1 MASHFQNGNT
11 TPMKF
16 LSIRR
21 LAFGVAVMLSLT
33 ALGGCAVPSSKT
45 QSEREAEVAAH
56 EKAAAE
62 SGNVMAEYLYASH
75 LAGQNDLAGAFVYF
89 LKAAQAGDAL
99 AQAKV
104 AGYYYYGSGGVT
116 KDYAAAASWM
126 RKSAEQGNDR
136 AQFSLSTMYA
146 ERVGVPKDKAKQIEW
161 LEKAAWQYNRDA
173 LNALTRVGDPHGVVQ
188 KVEANRDAFLRASN
202 ANVQAERLQQAVQ
215 QQNSQPAPQRLCPVT
230 MGSVTGLAPC

>member
-1 MASHFQNGNT
+1 
-11 TPMKF
+11 MKF
-16 LSIRR
+16 LSLRR
-21 LAFGVAVMLSLT
+21 LAFGVAAMLSLT
-33 ALGGCAVPSSKT
+33 ALGGCAVPSFKT

-75 LAGQNDLAGAFVYF
+75 LVGQNDLAGAFVYF

-126 RKSAEQGNDR
+126 RKSAEHGNDR

-146 ERVGVPKDKAKQIEW
+146 EGVGVPKDKAKQIEW

-173 LNALTRVGDPHGVVQ
+173 LNALTRVGDPHRVVPQ
-188 KVEANRDAFLRASN
+188 VEANREAYLRESN
-202 ANVQAERLQQAVQ
+202 ANVQAERLRQAVQ
-215 QQNSQPAPQRLCPVT
+215 QQNSQPPQQHMCSINYGDTVGLVPCP
-230 MGSVTGLAPC
+230 

>member
-1 MASHFQNGNT
+1 MI
-11 TPMKF
+11 F

-75 LAGQNDLAGAFVYF
+75 LVGQNDLAGAFVYF

-146 ERVGVPKDKAKQIEW
+146 EGVGVPKDKAKQIEW

-215 QQNSQPAPQRLCPVT
+215 QQNSQPAPQRQSPVT

>member
-1 MASHFQNGNT
+1 
-11 TPMKF
+11 MKL
-16 LSIRR
+16 LSLHR

-33 ALGGCAVPSSKT
+33 ALGGCAVPSFKT
-45 QSEREAEVAAH
+45 QSEREAEMRAH

-62 SGNVMAEYLYASH
+62 SGNVQAEYLYASY
-75 LAGQNDLAGAFVYF
+75 LVDQKDLAGAFVYF
-89 LKAAQAGDAL
+89 LKAAQAGDVWAE
-99 AQAKV
+99 AKV
-104 AGYYYYGSGGVT
+104 AGYYYYGTGGVT

-146 ERVGVPKDKAKQIEW
+146 EGVGVPKDKAKQIEW

-188 KVEANRDAFLRASN
+188 KVEANRDALLRESN
-202 ANVQAERLQQAVQ
+202 ANVQAERLRQAVQ
-215 QQNSQPAPQRLCPVT
+215 QQNSQPAQQHMCSVNYGDTVGLVPCP
-230 MGSVTGLAPC
+230 

>member
-1 MASHFQNGNT
+1 
-11 TPMKF
+11 MKF
-16 LSIRR
+16 LSLRR
-21 LAFGVAVMLSLT
+21 LAFCVAAVLSLT
-33 ALGGCAVPSSKT
+33 ALGGCAVPSLKT
-45 QSEREAEVAAH
+45 QSEQEAEAAAH
-56 EKAAAE
+56 EKTAAE

-89 LKAAQAGDAL
+89 LKAAQAGNAL

-136 AQFSLSTMYA
+136 AQFSLSTMYK
-146 ERVGVPKDKAKQIEW
+146 EGVGVPKDKAKQIEW

-188 KVEANRDAFLRASN
+188 KVEANRDALLRASN
-202 ANVQAERLQQAVQ
+202 AKVQAERLQQAVQ
-215 QQNSQPAPQRLCPVT
+215 QQNLKPMQQQMCSVNYGGTVGLVPCP
-230 MGSVTGLAPC
+230 

>member
-1 MASHFQNGNT
+1 
-11 TPMKF
+11 MKF
-16 LSIRR
+16 LSLPR
-21 LAFGVAVMLSLT
+21 LAFGVAVTLSLT
-33 ALGGCAVPSSKT
+33 VLGGCALPSSKA
-45 QSEREAEVAAH
+45 QPWSEAEVAAH

-75 LAGQNDLAGAFVYF
+75 LVGQNDLAGAFVYF

-146 ERVGVPKDKAKQIEW
+146 EGVGVPKNKAKQIEW
-161 LEKAAWQYNRDA
+161 LEKAAWQLNRQAAD
-173 LNALTRVGDPHGVVQ
+173 ALTRAGDPHGIVPQ
-188 KVEANRDAFLRASN
+188 VEAKRDAILRE
-202 ANVQAERLQQAVQ
+202 QAAGVRADQLRQAIQ
-215 QQNSQPAPQRLCPVT
+215 QQNSQPAQQSMCPVT
-230 MGSVTGLAPC
+230 MGGVTGLAPC

>member
-1 MASHFQNGNT
+1 
-11 TPMKF
+11 MKI
-16 LSIRR
+16 LSLPQ
-21 LAFGVAVMLSLT
+21 LAFGAAVILSLT
-33 ALGGCAVPSSKT
+33 SLGGCAVPSFKT
-45 QSEREAEVAAH
+45 QSEREAEVVAH

-75 LAGQNDLAGAFVYF
+75 LVGENDLAGAFVYF

-104 AGYYYYGSGGVT
+104 AGYYYYGTGGVT

-136 AQFSLSTMYA
+136 AQFSLSTMYK
-146 ERVGVPKDKAKQIEW
+146 EGVGVPKDKARQIEW

-173 LNALTRVGDPHGVVQ
+173 LNALTSAGDPHGVVQ
-188 KVEANRDAFLRASN
+188 KVEANREAYLRASN
-202 ANVQAERLQQAVQ
+202 ANVQAERLQQAIQ
-215 QQNSQPAPQRLCPVT
+215 RQNSQPAPQHMCSINYGDTVGLVPCP
-230 MGSVTGLAPC
+230 